1 MSQKTYSIP
10 HYLSIDYPKPIILM
24 NYFEFEKQLKNEA
37 SDLTAHRHEKI
48 AKAMANRSAARFQQ
62 RKLNPEEMNSLIGQ
76 LFASSNPNYSP
87 NGEEI
92 SQLLPEMSLKNLF
105 S

>member
-1 MSQKTYSIP
+1 
-10 HYLSIDYPKPIILM
+10 LLEGIL
-24 NYFEFEKQLKNEA
+24 EQLKHEA

-76 LFASSNPNYSP
+76 LFASSNPIYSP